1 MRPPGL
7 SNLLGAYKAMTMH
20 GAVLAR
26 STSHQLDADGATRHT
41 SDERA
46 RGRITGIAEHSVYN
60 RAPAAER
67 QALKYWV
74 RDQGTYTTEQ
84 QRRRRGRAAASWI
97 MHMHHV
103 PSSCRSSEAG

>member
-1 MRPPGL
+1 M
-7 SNLLGAYKAMTMH
+7 
-20 GAVLAR
+20 
-26 STSHQLDADGATRHT
+26 DADGATRLT

-60 RAPAAER
+60 RTPAAEH